1 MRIDSTYTK
10 EQIRSRF
17 YKNVRSEKELGE
29 YSEDIELARDKFYF
43 GDIAN
48 DGSFIIKH
56 HFPQTRSSRLDS
68 GAFFVKGTVTE
79 CEGGTVI
86 EYEYWRRQLPL
97 ELMCAIAVV
106 CALMFLFTVLRDVL
120 AGIIVLAVM
129 AVIVYFYLRNPF
141 ERKKLDSLIKKI
153 ALD

>member
-1 MRIDSTYTK
+1 MNRAWYQVLSL
-10 EQIRSRF
+10 S
-17 YKNVRSEKELGE
+17 
-29 YSEDIELARDKFYF
+29 F
-43 GDIAN
+43 GYV
-48 DGSFIIKH
+48 S
-56 HFPQTRSSRLDS
+56 
-68 GAFFVKGTVTE
+68 
-79 CEGGTVI
+79 
-86 EYEYWRRQLPL
+86 
-97 ELMCAIAVV
+97 CAIAVV